1 MNQKR
6 RFPWWG
12 YTPQLFLILVLPLTI
27 VILIVAFGS
36 QTLHHDAMRSL
47 VGDRDLKAV
56 RAAANS
62 LEQEITHRT
71 SIIKI
76 LADEVSNQSNLD
88 ALSPEQQEITASFDS
103 GIALFSPDGHLI
115 IATNPADFPQN
126 MSTSLPGYLD
136 SVQANQREP
145 VYSSPLSMPNEKKT
159 IVLVGTTTKNRNF
172 LVGAFTPEKLIQDT
186 LSSFIGTSQMTAIV
200 VSKNTAG
207 DGFETIFRA
216 GPLKPDEQLNTH
228 PGIQESLSGE
238 SGINYYQGS
247 GGEHVVA
254 FSPIQAMGWGLV
266 IEEAWED
273 IASPYLISTQAAP
286 LAVVPVFL
294 LALVA
299 LWFGARRI
307 VQPLRTLEKQASEL
321 AEGDFEAIHKPVG
334 GIEEIRNLQAELID
348 MAEKL
353 DAAQQSLHSYIG
365 SITSGVENE
374 RRSLARELHDDTIQ
388 TLIALNQRIQLVTM
402 KQQPSQKDELVELQT
417 LVNQAMQNL
426 RRMIRGL
433 RPIYL
438 EELGLVASLEMLT
451 RETSQFASLPIS
463 FTSTGPERRLD
474 PQKEMAIYRMVQES
488 LNNVIHHSEAKQAW
502 IELSFIP
509 NDLSISIRDNGKGF
523 TVPETASEFAK
534 KGHFGLVGLHERAEL
549 IGATLQIISTPRQGT
564 LVAIHLLSDNSSS
577 EIN

>member
-12 YTPQLFLILVLPLTI
+12 FTPQLFLILVLPLTI
-27 VILIVAFGS
+27 VILVVAFGS

-47 VGDRDLKAV
+47 VGDRDLQAV

-62 LEQEITHRT
+62 LEQEIAHRA

-76 LADEVSNQSNLD
+76 LADEVGNQSNLD
-88 ALSPEQQEITASFDS
+88 ALSAEQPEITANFDG
-103 GIALFSPDGHLI
+103 GIALFSPDGRLVA
-115 IATNPADFPQN
+115 ATNPADFPQD

-136 SVQANQREP
+136 SVQASQEP
-145 VYSSPLSMPNEKKT
+145 VHSSPLSMPNEKKT
-159 IVLVGTTTKNRNF
+159 MVLVGTTAGNRNF

-186 LSSFIGTSQMTAIV
+186 LSSFIGTSQMTAFV
-200 VSKNTAG
+200 VSKNSAG
-207 DGFETIFRA
+207 DGFETIFRI

-228 PGIQESLSGE
+228 PGIQESLRGE
-238 SGINYYQGS
+238 SGINYYQVS

-254 FSPIQAMGWGLV
+254 FSPIQSLGWGLV

-321 AEGDFEAIHKPVG
+321 AEGDFEAIHRPVG
-334 GIEEIRNLQAELID
+334 GIVEIRNLQAELID
-348 MAEKL
+348 MADKL

-365 SITSGVENE
+365 SITAGVENE

-388 TLIALNQRIQLVTM
+388 NLIALNQRIQLVSM
-402 KQQPSQKDELVELQT
+402 KQQPTQKEELAELQG

-438 EELGLVASLEMLT
+438 EELGLAASLEMLS
-451 RETSQFASLPIS
+451 RETSQFAGLPIS
-463 FTSTGPERRLD
+463 FTSTGPEKRLD

-502 IELSFIP
+502 VELRFTP
-509 NDLSISIRDNGKGF
+509 DDLSISIRDNGKGF
-523 TVPETASEFAK
+523 KVPETASEFAK
-534 KGHFGLVGLHERAEL
+534 KGHFGLVSLHERAEL
-549 IGATLQIISTPRQGT
+549 IGATLKIVSSPHQGT
-564 LVAIHLLSDNSSS
+564 KVAIQLRIL
-577 EIN
+577 

>member
-1 MNQKR
+1 MIKKN
-6 RFPWWG
+6 RFHWWG
-12 YTPQLFLILVLPLTI
+12 FTPQLFLILVLPLTI

-36 QTLHHDAMRSL
+36 QTLHHDAMRAL

-56 RAAANS
+56 RAAADS
-62 LEQEITHRT
+62 LEQEISHRT
-71 SIIKI
+71 SVIKI
-76 LADEVSNQSNLD
+76 LAIEVGNQSNLD
-88 ALSPEQQEITASFDS
+88 ALSPEQQEIAASFDG
-103 GIALFSPDGHLI
+103 GIALYSPDGHLI
-115 IATNPADFPQN
+115 TATSPADFLQT
-126 MSTSLPGYLD
+126 MATSLTGFLD
-136 SVQANQREP
+136 SVQASQKGP
-145 VYSSPLSMPNEKKT
+145 VYSSPLSNQNEKKAV
-159 IVLVGTTTKNRNF
+159 VLVGTTTNNGNI
-172 LVGAFTPEKLIQDT
+172 LVGAFAPTTLIQNT
-186 LSSFIGTSQMTAIV
+186 LSRFIGTSQMTAIV
-200 VSKNTAG
+200 VGKNSAG
-207 DGFETIFRA
+207 NGFETIFRA
-216 GPLKPDEQLNTH
+216 GPVKPDEQLNTH
-228 PGIQESLSGE
+228 PGSQESLNGQ

-254 FSPIQAMGWGLV
+254 FSPISSLGWGLV

-273 IASPYLISTQAAP
+273 IASPYLVSTQAAP

-321 AEGDFEAIHKPVG
+321 AVGDFEAIHRPVG

-348 MAEKL
+348 MADKL

-365 SITSGVENE
+365 SITAGVENE

-388 TLIALNQRIQLVTM
+388 TLIALNQRIQLVSM
-402 KQQPSQKDELVELQT
+402 KQQPGQKDELAELQT

-438 EELGLVASLEMLT
+438 EELGLAASLEMLT
-451 RETSQFASLPIS
+451 RETSQFAGLPIS
-463 FTSTGPERRLD
+463 FASAGPERRLD

-502 IELSFIP
+502 VELHFTP
-509 NDLSISIRDNGKGF
+509 NELSISIRDNGKGF
-523 TVPETASEFAK
+523 TVPEAASEFAK
-534 KGHFGLVGLHERAEL
+534 KGHFGLVSLHERAEL
-549 IGATLQIISTPRQGT
+549 IGATLKISSAPRQGT
-564 LVAIHLLSDNSSS
+564 LVAIQLRIS
-577 EIN
+577 